1 MSTIRRR
8 VVHMLALPV
17 AAVLAL
23 LGVITVVEVGA
34 YRSAGASERAVTL
47 VLSVQDLVQELQ
59 TERGLT
65 AGLLGGN
72 VGFRA
77 ELAPARQRVD
87 DKRAAVERLVSAGG
101 KAGAG
106 GTAETRVSAA
116 LRRLD
121 GLAAVR
127 AGTDTGAAGRAPT
140 FSFYTGRIADLTDV
154 DYNLDSSA
162 DSRLRRG
169 VEALQALGDAKEAT
183 AQERAFLNGVFSA
196 SGFESGE
203 FLRFITMRAAKDAA
217 LAAFRRYATPTQQQA
232 RDYVLNTGAAQTAA
246 YFEQVALNAGD
257 GRNLQV
263 NPQSWW
269 SALTTVLDDMQ
280 RLQQHVGS
288 VIRARAETLQ
298 DRATARMGVLLGV
311 VLACL
316 AGAVYLAVVA
326 SRSIAR
332 PLAVLAAE
340 ANRMAGE
347 RLPEA
352 VRRATAG

>member
-1 MSTIRRR
+1 ARSGGTIRRR
-8 VVHMLALPV
+8 VIRTLALPV
-17 AAVLAL
+17 AAVLVL
-23 LGVITVVEVGA
+23 LGVITVIEVDD
-34 YRSAGASERAVTL
+34 YRTADASARAVDL

-59 TERGLT
+59 TERGLA

-87 DKRAAVERLVSAGG
+87 DKRAAVERLAGD
-101 KAGAG
+101 G
-106 GTAETRVSAA
+106 GDVEERVTAAVRG
-116 LRRLD
+116 LD
-121 GLAAVR
+121 GLPGVR
-127 AGTDTGAAGRAPT
+127 AGTDSGAAGRAPT
-140 FSFYTGRIADLTDV
+140 FAFYTDRIAQLSGV
-154 DYNLDSSA
+154 DFGLDSSA
-162 DSRLRRG
+162 DSSLRRG
-169 VEALQALGDAKEAT
+169 VAALQALSSVKEAT

-196 SGFESGE
+196 SGFRPGE
-203 FLRFITMRAAKDAA
+203 FIQFATMRAAKDSAIA
-217 LAAFRRYATPTQQQA
+217 SFHRYATGTQRRA
-232 RDYVLNTGAAQTAA
+232 ADYVLSTGAAQTAA

-269 SALTTVLDDMQ
+269 SALTTVLDDML
-280 RLQQHVGS
+280 RLEQHVGS
-288 VIRARAETLQ
+288 VIRARAEDLQ
-298 DRATARMGVLLGV
+298 GQASLRMGVLLGV